1 MLFGPWGCCII
12 VLVLLKYLTRVMDMQ
27 IDIAVFHEL
36 EREFHLFIFKRPWYC
51 LLQFTKRVQFL
62 LQIPF
67 NRLSNSLY
75 HDYVSYAVL
84 NYAMWFFDSPS
95 LSYQC
100 GILAFNRQCFN
111 LHYTLRGLICIP

>member
-1 MLFGPWGCCII
+1 MLFGPWGCCFI

-36 EREFHLFIFKRPWYC
+36 EREFHLFIFKRSWYC
-51 LLQFTKRVQFL
+51 LLQLTKRVQFL

-67 NRLSNSLY
+67 NRLSNSLD

-84 NYAMWFFDSPS
+84 NYAMWFLIVHPLVTSAVFW
-95 LSYQC
+95 LSIGSASIC
-100 GILAFNRQCFN
+100 TIL
-111 LHYTLRGLICIP
+111 LED